1 LPKNKGLGARR
12 LPDDGSGR
20 AAVSAPSIVGVR
32 VLVVDDDDGVREAV
46 RDYLIDCGADV
57 VSVRSAD
64 AAMLILVEAPPDVLI
79 SDISMPGHDGIW
91 LIREIRALPREQ
103 GGDVPAIAMT
113 GRFDAWEALLTAGYT
128 EVRGKPLDMAEL
140 ARVVAGLAARC

>member
-12 LPDDGSGR
+12 LLGR
-20 AAVSAPSIVGVR
+20 GAKGTAVSSPSIVGVR

-64 AAMLILVEAPPDVLI
+64 AAMLMLAEAPPDVLI
-79 SDISMPGHDGIW
+79 SDIRMPGHDGFW
-91 LIREIRALPREQ
+91 LIRAVRALPRAR

-113 GRFDAWEALLTAGYT
+113 GRLDSAEALLAAGFT
-128 EVRGKPLDMAEL
+128 EVRGKPPDMAEL
-140 ARVVAGLAARC
+140 AGLIAGLAARC